1 MGDKLNKLFA
11 AGSLAAI
18 ITLTACSGGSN
29 EGTSAAAVT
38 TASTLSNEET
48 CNQLFDK
55 GDEGRVFKATN
66 VLSSLPGEI
75 TITNVTGAVI
85 AAGDLEFVAGKS
97 SDDLKPLIEA
107 LIVPLKAV
115 APGTNTVQPD
125 AVTAAESKILEA
137 CPDRAKGYEDDK
149 MVKAAMDRA
158 AADIAARKEAEAAKA
173 KADAE
178 AAAAAKVAAEAAA
191 KEPKDYAG
199 FGDDVL
205 TIAKHA
211 AGPAILVI
219 NHTGGS
225 NFAVK
230 SLDSSLESTD
240 LLVNE
245 IGPYGG
251 TVILDGNSRGETKA
265 LEITAGGAW
274 TVTLKPLTG
283 VKSYDGST
291 PITGHGDDVFYYKGS
306 TKAATFSHSGS
317 SNIAVKN
324 FGARSSLLVN
334 EIGAYTGTVVWA
346 PGLYQINADGDW
358 SATLR

>member
-1 MGDKLNKLFA
+1 MNKLIPA
-11 AGSLAAI
+11 AALAAVLA
-18 ITLTACSGGSN
+18 LTACGGSN
-29 EGTSAAAVT
+29 EGTPAAAVT
-38 TASTLSNEET
+38 TASTLSNEDA
-48 CNQLFDK
+48 CSQLFDK
-55 GDEGRVFKATN
+55 GDEGRVFKAVN
-66 VLSSLPGEI
+66 VLTTLPAEL
-75 TITNVTGAVI
+75 TVTNVTGAVI

-97 SDDLKPLIEA
+97 SEDLKPLIEA

-115 APGTNTVQPD
+115 APGANTVKPE
-125 AVTAAESKILEA
+125 AVSAAESKILEA
-137 CPDRAKGYEDDK
+137 CPDRAKDYEDDK
-149 MVKAAMDRA
+149 MVKTARDKAT
-158 AADIAARKEAEAAKA
+158 ADIAARKEAEAAKA

-178 AAAAAKVAAEAAA
+178 AAAAAKAAAEAAA
-191 KEPKDYAG
+191 KAPKDYAG

-211 AGPAILVI
+211 TGPAILVI

-251 TVILDGNSRGETKA
+251 TVILDGNSRGETAA

-274 TVTLKPLTG
+274 TITLKPLTG
-283 VKSYDGST
+283 VKSYDGSA
-291 PITGHGDDVFYYKGS
+291 PITGRGDDVFYYKGS
-306 TKAATFSHSGS
+306 AKAATFSHNGS

-346 PGLYQINADGDW
+346 PGLYQVNADGDW
-358 SATLR
+358 SATLK

>member
-1 MGDKLNKLFA
+1 MGDQLNKLIA

-18 ITLTACSGGSN
+18 LTLTACGGSN
-29 EGTSAAAVT
+29 DVAPAAAVT
-38 TASTLSNEET
+38 TPSAFSVNQSCE
-48 CNQLFDK
+48 QLFIK
-55 GDEGRVFKATN
+55 GDEGRLMKAAAALTG
-66 VLSSLPGEI
+66 LPAEV
-75 TITNVTGAVI
+75 TITNVTSAVI
-85 AAGDLEFVAGKS
+85 AAGDLEYVSGSAN
-97 SDDLKPLIEA
+97 DEMKPLIDA
-107 LIVPLKAV
+107 LVTPLKAV
-115 APGTNTVQPD
+115 APGPNTVKPD
-125 AVTAAESKILEA
+125 EVKAAESKILEA
-137 CPDRAKGYEDDK
+137 CPAQAKDYEDDK
-149 MVKAAMDRA
+149 AVEVARAKA
-158 AADIAARKEAEAAKA
+158 AADIEARKA
-173 KADAE
+173 AE
-178 AAAAAKVAAEAAA
+178 AAAAKAAA
-191 KEPKDYAG
+191 DAAAAPKDYAG

-211 AGPAILVI
+211 TGPAILVI

-245 IGPYGG
+245 IGPYAG
-251 TVILDGNSRGETKA
+251 TVILDGNSRGETTA

-306 TKAATFSHSGS
+306 TKAATFSHNGS

-346 PGLYQINADGDW
+346 AGLYQINADGDW
-358 SATLR
+358 SATLK